1 MGIENNQTFPVKN
14 KFPVKVKDKFPVLII
29 NKTTGVIFSVNERGY
44 INYVLDSDACKL
56 ATKEEVL
63 KLIRE

>member
-1 MGIENNQTFPVKN
+1 MEIENNPTFP
-14 KFPVKVKDKFPVLII
+14 VKDKFPVLII
-29 NKTTGVIFSVNERGY
+29 NKATGVIFSVNEKGY